1 MRGGTGATLGR
12 PSSYHVA
19 VSRPRPVHR
28 RPRRRREI
36 PLQGVAPRVARRRRR
51 RQLLRRSVFGLVVVN
66 LGVQSVTVL
75 AEVPVQPPL
84 ALDRAEEIVALPAT
98 PEPPPPP
105 PEPAP
110 PEPVAVDDSAT
121 AIGRIEIPALGLDVP
136 LNQGIEMKYIN
147 RGPSHWPGTAMPGQ
161 PGNVVVAGH
170 RVTKTRPFRYIDTL
184 EIGDEAIF
192 TVDGVRWVYRV
203 TEHEVVDDKAMWIT
217 DQTAE
222 PTATLFACHPPGS
235 AKYRWVT
242 RLALV
247 P

>member
-1 MRGGTGATLGR
+1 MRGGTGTTLGR
-12 PSSYHVA
+12 SPSYHVA
-19 VSRPRPVHR
+19 VSRPRPAHR
-28 RPRRRREI
+28 RRHRRREI
-36 PLQGVAPRVARRRRR
+36 PLQGVPPRVARRR

-66 LGVQSVTVL
+66 FGVQSVTVL
-75 AEVPVQPPL
+75 AEVPDQPPL
-84 ALDRAEEIVALPAT
+84 VLDRAEEIVALPAV
-98 PEPPPPP
+98 PEPPPT
-105 PEPAP
+105 EPAP
-110 PEPVAVDDSAT
+110 PEPAPIDESAD

-184 EIGDEAIF
+184 EIGDEVIF
-192 TVDGVRWVYRV
+192 TVEGVQSVYRV

-217 DQTAE
+217 DQTVE